1 MNIPGH
7 VRVRVCVAHTTLLLM
22 MLPVALHAQ
31 ATLPLRIGFY
41 SSDDCKDPPNAAL
54 LHFDG
59 RNLNGA
65 HSAACRDAVTDVDLR
80 TYRLRQSCPAEQQSN
95 GALAYPTSSS
105 RQLVLTSAESFT
117 LSVDGHGN
125 LPVRY
130 RFCSTTLDGHH
141 SF

>member
-1 MNIPGH
+1 MNIPEQLH
-7 VRVRVCVAHTTLLLM
+7 IRACVARTALLLM
-22 MLPVALHAQ
+22 MLPIALHAQ

-65 HSAACRDAVTDVDLR
+65 HSAACRDTVTDVDLR
-80 TYRLRQSCPAEQQSN
+80 TYRLQQSCPAEQQAN
-95 GALAYPTSSS
+95 GVTAYATSSS
-105 RQLVLTSAESFT
+105 RQLVVTSAESFS
-117 LSVDGHGN
+117 LFADGHEN

-130 RFCSTTLDGHH
+130 RFCGTTLDGHH
-141 SF
+141 